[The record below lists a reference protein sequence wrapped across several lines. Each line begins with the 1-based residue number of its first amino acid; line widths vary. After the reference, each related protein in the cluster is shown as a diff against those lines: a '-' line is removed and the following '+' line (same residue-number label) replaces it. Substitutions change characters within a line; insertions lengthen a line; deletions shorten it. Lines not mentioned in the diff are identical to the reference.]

1 MNIIY
6 RYKINIIVLFITL
19 ILIYLLFP
27 NFIYKYFVPVLVKN
41 NQLFLFADWSVI
53 ISAINC
59 KNMGLNVFIENPCD
73 FIGRKHV
80 YGSLLL
86 FIPYIKEFSK
96 IYFFYLPIFI
106 NILFIIIVILHFDF
120 LKFKELLLFIFFIFN
135 PSTLLAIERFNIDLL
150 ILMNVILISYFSSN
164 YFRLLIIP
172 LLASIKFYPA
182 ILFNLFFFN
191 MDKKF
196 KRNLLFFTI
205 SLTITGIII
214 FFDRNNIVQIFNNSS
229 QFTAGDRYLFSL
241 MSIPDYLNIDSKL
254 TILLIIFIF
263 ILYSYFIF
271 NYFKKNIVAFTDL
284 NNEKINYNTILI
296 LAGGGILC
304 ATFFIFKNTYYR
316 EIFLFCALPY
326 IIQQSNKYKIFEYF
340 VYFLIIRYIL
350 FLISNGISLHLNNDS
365 LIIYKFILD
374 LLCIGFIF
382 AIIIFEYSY
391 IYKVFKKKLYE

>member
-1 MNIIY
+1 MNIISK
-6 RYKINIIVLFITL
+6 YKINIIVFFITL

-53 ISAINC
+53 VSAINC

-172 LLASIKFYPA
+172 LLTSIKFYPA

-304 ATFFIFKNTYYR
+304 TTFFIFKNTYYR

>member
-1 MNIIY
+1 MNFISK
-6 RYKINIIVLFITL
+6 YKINILVFFITL
-19 ILIYLLFP
+19 TLIYFLFP
-27 NFIYKYFVPVLVKN
+27 NFVYKYFVPVLVKN
-41 NQLFLFADWSVI
+41 KQLFLFADWSVI

-80 YGSLLL
+80 YGSLILL
-86 FIPYIKEFSK
+86 IPYIKEFSK
-96 IYFFYLPIFI
+96 FYFFYFPILI
-106 NILFIIIVILHFDF
+106 NILFIIIVILHFNL

-135 PSTLLAIERFNIDLL
+135 PSTLLAIERLNIDLL
-150 ILMNVILISYFSSN
+150 ILINVILISYFSSN
-164 YFRLLIIP
+164 YLRLLLIP
-172 LLASIKFYPA
+172 LLTTIKFYPA

-196 KRNLLFFTI
+196 KKNLLFFII
-205 SLTITGIII
+205 SLILTGIII
-214 FFDRNNIVQIFNNSS
+214 FWDRNNIVQIFNNSS

-241 MSIPDYLNIDSKL
+241 MSIPDYLNIDSKFI
-254 TILLIIFIF
+254 ILLIIFIF
-263 ILYSYFIF
+263 FLFSYFIF
-271 NYFKKNIVAFTDL
+271 YYLKEKIIPLTNL
-284 NNEKINYNTILI
+284 NNEKINYNTILM

-304 ATFFIFKNTYYR
+304 GTFFIFKNTYYR

-340 VYFLIIRYIL
+340 VYFLIFRYIF
-350 FLISNGISLHLNNDS
+350 FLLSNGISIYLANDS

-374 LLCIGFIF
+374 LLCVGFLF

-391 IYKVFKKKLYE
+391 IYKIFKKKIYE

>member
-1 MNIIY
+1 MNFISK
-6 RYKINIIVLFITL
+6 YKINIFVFFITL

-27 NFIYKYFVPVLVKN
+27 NFIYKYLVPVLVKN
-41 NQLFLFADWSVI
+41 KQLFLFADWTVI

-80 YGSLLL
+80 YGSLILL
-86 FIPYIKEFSK
+86 VPYIKEFSK
-96 IYFFYLPIFI
+96 IYFFYFPILI
-106 NILFIIIVILHFDF
+106 NILFIIIVILHFNL

-135 PSTLLAIERFNIDLL
+135 PSTLLAIERLNIDLL
-150 ILMNVILISYFSSN
+150 ILINVILISYFSSN
-164 YFRLLIIP
+164 YLRLLLIP
-172 LLASIKFYPA
+172 LLTTIKFYPA

-196 KRNLLFFTI
+196 KKNLLFFII
-205 SLTITGIII
+205 SLILTGIII
-214 FFDRNNIVQIFNNSS
+214 FWDRNNIVQIFNNSS

-241 MSIPDYLNIDSKL
+241 MSIPDYLNIDSKFI
-254 TILLIIFIF
+254 ILLIIFIF
-263 ILYSYFIF
+263 FLFSYFIF
-271 NYFKKNIVAFTDL
+271 YYLKEKIIPLTNL
-284 NNEKINYNTILI
+284 NNEKINYNTILM

-304 ATFFIFKNTYYR
+304 GTFFIFKNTYYR

-340 VYFLIIRYIL
+340 VYFLIFRYIF
-350 FLISNGISLHLNNDS
+350 FLLSNGISIYLANDS

-374 LLCIGFIF
+374 LLCVGFLF

-391 IYKVFKKKLYE
+391 IYKIFKKKIYE

>member
-1 MNIIY
+1 MNIISK
-6 RYKINIIVLFITL
+6 YKINIIVFFITL

-106 NILFIIIVILHFDF
+106 NILFIIIVILHFNF

-135 PSTLLAIERFNIDLL
+135 PSTLLAIERLNIDLL

-172 LLASIKFYPA
+172 LLTSIKFYPA

-304 ATFFIFKNTYYR
+304 TTFFIFKNTYYR